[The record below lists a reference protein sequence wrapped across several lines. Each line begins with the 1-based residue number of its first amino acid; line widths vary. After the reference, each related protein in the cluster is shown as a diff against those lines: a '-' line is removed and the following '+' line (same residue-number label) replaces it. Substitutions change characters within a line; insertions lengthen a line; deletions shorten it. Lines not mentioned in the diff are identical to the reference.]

1 MRTRNFVYRL
11 IGVVCAFA
19 LVACVDNSFNLD
31 DVSTEV
37 TLGSGTTTL
46 PLGYLENKT
55 ISDLLGGQDIDGLE
69 KDEHG
74 NLSFNYSGE
83 GDTIDIEN
91 ISTEFD
97 IPEVHNSFTVDYPD
111 FDFAMQSVRISAAS
125 DVELTGLEDYVYG
138 NFGFYIPEGIA
149 LPKVSGSFSEV
160 MDDESYHISFQVPEQ
175 VAGLGKIYFADVDKG
190 HTGAPIRLSIDLND
204 MAGVNGGGELTYSL
218 NLTGGKFRILD
229 QNDVV
234 VCNGSSYTDTIAI
247 ASGAESVELVLYV
260 ESIEN
265 TVALDE
271 NNYLDIPLAMSFDV
285 DFEIEAKAGYFSLAN
300 KPHMEFVADFGFKD
314 AEIFING
321 GTNILE
327 CNVKEGE
334 PIEVTGLPSEI
345 KMINSI
351 NLKQDDRAVLR
362 FFARGLSWLGDDV
375 TENLEVAVTLPDFLK
390 LYYIAGQNYEFNE
403 ATGELKATIADLDRG
418 VAIGIEAL
426 DFGQQ
431 GLVPNAEGTIELSFA
446 PVVSARFV
454 DDATLHVSS
463 LMHEDDLV
471 VSIGL
476 EKALLCIESLSGR
489 VDYAYEVDQQFSLVG
504 LDQLKLEIAG
514 LGLKPI
520 IEVNIEHP
528 LTMSATLSG
537 SVTPSTDGVA
547 NEANKVEF
555 SDVMISPAKYVN
567 GDIAPAKIALI
578 IADESL
584 REQYTDAK
592 YTFVACDVTK
602 LLLGTLPDAFN
613 INLKIAVDSSEI
625 QTLYITDAFS
635 ITYDYKVD
643 VPFTIDNSF
652 EIYYNDELSGLNSIF
667 TTIAGYP
674 IKVEDL
680 TLIATVV
687 NTTPL
692 ELGAKVTL
700 KDKNGVPTEVQV
712 HIPED
717 AKILGSSDG
726 VTPKESVVRLA
737 LDLGEDG
744 LIANVG
750 VIDRVQLEL
759 SASSAANETSIPLNN
774 DQYIGVKLQLE
785 IVGGVTIDVNDFNM

>member
-1 MRTRNFVYRL
+1 MRTGNFVYRL

-37 TLGSGTTTL
+37 TIGSGTTTL

-55 ISDLLGGQDIDGLE
+55 ISDLLGGQDIEGLE

-83 GDTIDIEN
+83 GDTIDIDN

-97 IPEVHNSFTVDYPD
+97 IPEVHNSFTVGYPD

-125 DVELTGLEDYVYG
+125 DVELAGLEDYVYG

-175 VAGLGKIYFADVDKG
+175 VAGLGKIYFADVESG
-190 HTGAPIRLSIDLND
+190 HTGAPIRLNIDLND
-204 MAGVNGGGELTYSL
+204 MAGVNGGGEFTYSL
-218 NLTGGKFRILD
+218 NLTGGMFRILD
-229 QNDVV
+229 QNNVV

-285 DFEIEAKAGYFSLAN
+285 DFEIEAKAGYFSLAD
-300 KPHMEFVADFGFKD
+300 KPRVELEAEFAFKD
-314 AEIFING
+314 AEVFING
-321 GTNILE
+321 GTNIIE

-334 PIEVTGLPSEI
+334 PIKVTGLPSEI

-351 NLKQDDRAVLR
+351 NLKQDDRAVIRL
-362 FFARGLSWLGDDV
+362 FARGMSWLGDDI
-375 TENLEVAVTLPDFLK
+375 TENVEVAVTLPEFLK
-390 LYYIAGQNYEFNE
+390 LHHVVGQNYTFNE
-403 ATGELKATIADLDRG
+403 STGELKATIADLDKG
-418 VAIGIEAL
+418 VAIGIESL
-426 DFGQQ
+426 DFGTQ
-431 GLVPNAEGTIELSFA
+431 GLVPDAEGAIELSFA
-446 PVVSARFV
+446 PVVAARFV
-454 DDATLHVSS
+454 DDAALHVSS
-463 LMHEDDLV
+463 LIHEDDLIIN
-471 VSIGL
+471 IGL
-476 EKALLCIESLSGR
+476 EEALLCIESLSGR
-489 VDYAYEVDQQFSLVG
+489 VDYVYEVDQQFSLTG
-504 LDQLKLEIAG
+504 LDQLNLEIAG

-528 LTMSATLSG
+528 LTMSAVLSG
-537 SVTPSTDGVA
+537 SVTPSTKGVA
-547 NEANKVEF
+547 NEANRVEF
-555 SDVMISPAKYVN
+555 SDVMISPAEYVN

-584 REQYTDAK
+584 REQYSDAK

-602 LLLGTLPDAFN
+602 LLLGTLPDALN
-613 INLKIAVDSSEI
+613 IDLKLAVDSSEI
-625 QTLYITDAFS
+625 QTLYIADAFS

-643 VPFTIDNSF
+643 VPFEIDNSF
-652 EIYYNDELSGLNSIF
+652 EIYYNDEVSGLNTLF

-674 IKVEDL
+674 IKAEDL

-700 KDKNGVPTEVQV
+700 KDKDGVATDVQV

-726 VTPKESVVRLA
+726 VTPQESVVRLT

-744 LIANVG
+744 LVSNVG
-750 VIDRVQLEL
+750 VVDRVQLEL
-759 SASSAANETSIPLNN
+759 SASSASNETSIPLNN

-785 IVGGVTIDVNDFNM
+785 IVGGVTIDVNDMNM